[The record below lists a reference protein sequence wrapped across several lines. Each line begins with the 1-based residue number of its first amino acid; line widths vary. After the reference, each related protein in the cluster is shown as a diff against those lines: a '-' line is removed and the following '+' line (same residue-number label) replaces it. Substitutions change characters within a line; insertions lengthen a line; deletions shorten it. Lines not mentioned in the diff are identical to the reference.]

1 VIYKNIGDIAEIS
14 ATILRKALPIRSDFI
29 FLSISQLQYLRRC
42 AVKEIPRGA
51 RNKFTE
57 IHKERL
63 AREYSEAAKEST
75 EVCKDLH
82 GTFDDGLCE
91 TSDVDDVERGEA
103 CFEDRAT
110 RKR

>member
-1 VIYKNIGDIAEIS
+1 VIYKSIGDIAEIS
-14 ATILRKALPIRSDFI
+14 ATMLRKALPVRSDFI

-57 IHKERL
+57 RHKERL

-91 TSDVDDVERGEA
+91 PSDVDGVERGEA
-103 CFEDRAT
+103 YFEDRAT